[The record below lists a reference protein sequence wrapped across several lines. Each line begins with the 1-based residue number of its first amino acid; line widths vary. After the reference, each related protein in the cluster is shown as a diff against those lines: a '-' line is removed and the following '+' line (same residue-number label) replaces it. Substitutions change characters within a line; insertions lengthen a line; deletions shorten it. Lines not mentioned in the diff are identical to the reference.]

1 MLRRLLVATLL
12 ALATTAQAETPEAA
26 LSRFLD
32 GVQTF
37 EAGFTQVQTD
47 EKGRAEAPS
56 VGQMALARPGRFRW
70 EYQAPNTQL
79 IVTDG
84 STLWLYDE
92 DLKQVTVRPAAE
104 ALAGTP
110 AALLSQKKT
119 LTEAFT
125 LSDDGSSGEIR
136 KLKLTPKAAESDF
149 KDVSLCSTRPARRCA
164 WCSATS
170 WAGIPTF
177 RSPPSRPTASSAP
190 GSSAS
195 ARPRAWKSSS
205 SRRAP
210 TMGG

>member
-149 KDVSLCSTRPARRCA
+149 KDVSLWLNKTGAPVRMVFRDQLGGNTDISFSTVKTNGKL
-164 WCSATS
+164 SAGQFS
-170 WAGIPTF
+170 F
-177 RSPPSRPTASSAP
+177 SPPK
-190 GSSAS
+190 GVEVI
-195 ARPRAWKSSS
+195 KQ
-205 SRRAP
+205 
-210 TMGG
+210 

>member
-1 MLRRLLVATLL
+1 MLRRLLAATLL

-47 EKGRAEAPS
+47 EKGRAEVPS
-56 VGQMALARPGRFRW
+56 VGQMALSRPGRFRW

-110 AALLSQKKT
+110 AALLSQRKT
-119 LTEAFT
+119 LTDAFT

-136 KLKLTPKAAESDF
+136 KLRLVPKAAESDF
-149 KDVSLCSTRPARRCA
+149 KDVSLWLNRAGAPVRMVFRDQLGGNTDISFSTVK
-164 WCSATS
+164 TNGKLK
-170 WAGIPTF
+170 AGQFSFT
-177 RSPPSRPTASSAP
+177 PPKGVEVISQ
-190 GSSAS
+190 
-195 ARPRAWKSSS
+195 
-205 SRRAP
+205 
-210 TMGG
+210 